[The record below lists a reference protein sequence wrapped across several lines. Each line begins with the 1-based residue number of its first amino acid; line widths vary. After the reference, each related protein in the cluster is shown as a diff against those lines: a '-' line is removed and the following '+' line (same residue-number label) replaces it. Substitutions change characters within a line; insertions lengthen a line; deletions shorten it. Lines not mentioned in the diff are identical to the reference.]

1 MRFVIPAR
9 KQPKIIDAFKAG
21 YETLSRHLYLL
32 LFPILLDIF
41 FLFGKRYLISE
52 QIEGFVKSIVL
63 PNSATTEI
71 LESWQELSSSL
82 VETVQHF
89 SLTSFLRTY
98 PIGTPSLLAH
108 RNLTENPLTAF
119 STSQVTSPWT
129 TILLVILF
137 SLIGFVYGAL
147 FLLVI
152 RNAVVGKK
160 ETVQKQSLVKDLAS
174 LFMIPIVS
182 IIAFIIILLPAL
194 LIVSLLNALLP
205 LFGSLGYFF
214 LTFMLISSV
223 IPMIFTPHHIL
234 LYGEKF
240 PKSLKE
246 SILTVKPTNAKTS
259 FFILFGYFATFLTD
273 YLWQIPQD
281 NSWMLLVSIL
291 GHSLVTTIIFAASF
305 HYYIDAR
312 KSVRESQ
319 QFEVPDFGQTS

>member
-41 FLFGKRYLISE
+41 FLFGKRFLISE

-119 STSQVTSPWT
+119 STTQVTSPWT

-137 SLIGFVYGAL
+137 SLIGFIYGAL

-152 RNAVVGKK
+152 RNAVVVKK
-160 ETVQKQSLVKDLAS
+160 RNRTEAKFSQRPGFIVHDPDRVNHCLHHYLAAC
-174 LFMIPIVS
+174 
-182 IIAFIIILLPAL
+182 IIDRILIERAITIIWIFGLLLPHIYVD
-194 LIVSLLNALLP
+194 LICDPNDFYP
-205 LFGSLGYFF
+205 
-214 LTFMLISSV
+214 
-223 IPMIFTPHHIL
+223 TPH
-234 LYGEKF
+234 
-240 PKSLKE
+240 PSL
-246 SILTVKPTNAKTS
+246 
-259 FFILFGYFATFLTD
+259 
-273 YLWQIPQD
+273 
-281 NSWMLLVSIL
+281 
-291 GHSLVTTIIFAASF
+291 
-305 HYYIDAR
+305 R
-312 KSVRESQ
+312 
-319 QFEVPDFGQTS
+319 